1 MSKITFTLMLFL
13 SISSIYA
20 QENIEAIIEKGIE
33 FHDAG
38 EYEKAIE
45 AYKSALKIDPKSEVA
60 NYEMALTYFH
70 KKDYKKSIKYS
81 DKVIK
86 QKSTNM
92 RMAYVTKG
100 SSLDLLGKTKESIKL
115 FEEAIKET
123 QPHYLLYYN
132 LALNY
137 YKINKFDKAEENLLG
152 AIDLNLSHSSS
163 HLMLANI
170 YLARNKKIQSLLSLH
185 YFLFLEPTGPRA
197 ADAYSLVQEQMN
209 NSVKKDKDQPNTFNI
224 SFSGD
229 HNSEFMAAELMI
241 SMLEATKTL
250 EENKDKSEEEM
261 FVENTK
267 GVFQMLHDMKEDKTQ
282 NIWWKFYIPFFY
294 EIADSEHF
302 ETYCKYIS
310 ISGDGAAQE
319 WLDEN
324 PDKVEAFAKWLEMK

>member
-1 MSKITFTLMLFL
+1 MSKITFTLVLFL
-13 SISSIYA
+13 SISSIYG
-20 QENIEAIIEKGIE
+20 QENIEEIIDKGIE
-33 FHDAG
+33 LHDAG

-60 NYEMALTYFH
+60 NYEIALTYFH

-123 QPHYLLYYN
+123 EPHYLLHYN

-137 YKINKFDKAEENLLG
+137 YKINDYNKAEENLLG
-152 AIDLNLSHSSS
+152 AIDLNLSHASS

-170 YLARNKKIQSLLSLH
+170 YLARNKKIQSVLALH

-197 ADAYSLVQEQMN
+197 VDAYSVLQEKMN
-209 NSVKKDKDQPNTFNI
+209 DSVKKDKDKPNTFNI
-224 SFSGD
+224 SLLSD
-229 HNSEFMAAELMI
+229 PSSEFMAAELMI
-241 SMLEATKTL
+241 GLLEATKTL
-250 EENKDKSEEEM
+250 EENKDKSED
-261 FVENTK
+261 
-267 GVFQMLHDMKEDKTQ
+267 Q
-282 NIWWKFYIPFFY
+282 I
-294 EIADSEHF
+294 
-302 ETYCKYIS
+302 
-310 ISGDGAAQE
+310 
-319 WLDEN
+319 
-324 PDKVEAFAKWLEMK
+324 